1 MTNDN
6 RFASDERRVHPAV
19 RDVFVPACILL
30 APLMKD
36 NDKTLSTSG
45 FAMVHIVQGHFPELS
60 GSEARIVIAAVERL
74 HRENRLQALLE
85 QYAHEQNHE

>member
-6 RFASDERRVHPAV
+6 RPTKDERRVHNAV

-36 NDKTLSTSG
+36 RDGTLIISG
-45 FAMVHIVQGHFPELS
+45 FAMMHIVQGHFPELS
-60 GSEARIVIAAVERL
+60 GSEARIVITAVERL
-74 HRENRLQALLE
+74 HRENRLQVLIE
-85 QYAHEQNHE
+85 Q

>member
-6 RFASDERRVHPAV
+6 RPAKDERRVHNAV

-36 NDKTLSTSG
+36 NDGTLITSG
-45 FAMVHIVQGHFPELS
+45 FAMMHIVQGHFPELS
-60 GSEARIVIAAVERL
+60 GSEARIVITAVERL

-85 QYAHEQNHE
+85 Q

>member
-6 RFASDERRVHPAV
+6 RPAKNERRVHNAV
-19 RDVFVPACILL
+19 RDVFMRACILL

-36 NDKTLSTSG
+36 NDGTLSTSG
-45 FAMVHIVQGHFPELS
+45 FAMMHIVQGHFPEFS
-60 GSEARIVIAAVERL
+60 GSEARIVITAVERL

-85 QYAHEQNHE
+85 Q